1 LDDLSLILALG
12 SLYALLGAGIVVVY
26 RTSRVLNFA
35 QGELAIVGGY
45 GITTALAVAG
55 GSVVLGLGLTLV
67 VAAIVGA
74 AIYFVLMRPI
84 LGEAPYVGVLVTI
97 GLAIFLRSLMVFIW
111 EGRVEIVD
119 LGETGSWN
127 LISDVEVPRSN
138 ARTFIGCTATFIII
152 YLIYQRSR
160 LGVQMRAV
168 AENVTLAA
176 QRGINVD
183 VAICT
188 AWAVAVVAAAVGGAL
203 YGSQALLSVP
213 AAVVGVKAIT
223 AALIGGLDSLKG
235 AYIGGLVVAGIE
247 FLTTTEV
254 NARYADIAPILI
266 LLLVLTLRPWG
277 LFGTAE
283 EVERV

>member
-1 LDDLSLILALG
+1 VEDLSLILALG

-35 QGELAIVGGY
+35 QGELAVVGGY
-45 GITTALAVAG
+45 SVVTALAVVG
-55 GSVVLGLGLTLV
+55 GSVVLGLGLTLAG
-67 VAAIVGA
+67 AAIVGA
-74 AIYFVLMRPI
+74 VVYLTLMRPI
-84 LGEAPYVGVLVTI
+84 LGEAPYVGVLITI
-97 GLAIFLRSLMVFIW
+97 GLAIFLRSVTVLIW
-111 EGRVEIVD
+111 EGRVEVVD
-119 LGETGSWN
+119 LGATGSWD
-127 LISDVEVPRSN
+127 LTDEISLPNQNV
-138 ARTFIGCTATFIII
+138 RTFVGSTVAFLLV
-152 YLIYQRSR
+152 YLLYQRSR
-160 LGVQMRAV
+160 LGVRMRAV

-183 VAICT
+183 VAIAT
-188 AWAVAVVAAAVGGAL
+188 AWIVALLAAGVGGAL

-235 AYIGGLVVAGIE
+235 AYVGGLVVAAAE
-247 FLTTTEV
+247 WFTTTEI
-254 NARYADIAPILI
+254 NARYADIAPIL
-266 LLLVLTLRPWG
+266 LLLVVLTLRPWG

>member
-1 LDDLSLILALG
+1 MDDLSLVLALG
-12 SLYALLGAGIVVVY
+12 SLYALLGVGIVVVY

-45 GITTALAVAG
+45 GITTALTVAG
-55 GSVVLGLGLTLV
+55 GSVILGMGITLVAAAVLGAL
-67 VAAIVGA
+67 
-74 AIYFVLMRPI
+74 IYFVLMRPI

-97 GLAIFLRSLMVFIW
+97 GLAILLRSVMVFVW

-119 LGETGSWN
+119 LGFSGDWDITSG
-127 LISDVEVPRSN
+127 LEVPSSN
-138 ARTFIGCTATFIII
+138 ARTFIGCTATF
-152 YLIYQRSR
+152 LIVYILYTRSR
-160 LGVQMRAV
+160 LGVRMRAV

-176 QRGINVD
+176 QRGIDVD
-183 VAICT
+183 IAIASAWVVALI
-188 AWAVAVVAAAVGGAL
+188 AAAVGGAL

-235 AYIGGLVVAGIE
+235 AYVGGLVVAAVE
-247 FLTTTEV
+247 YFTTTQI
-254 NARYADIAPILI
+254 NARYADIAPIL
-266 LLLVLTLRPWG
+266 LLLVVLTVRPWG

>member
-1 LDDLSLILALG
+1 MDELSLVLALG

-35 QGELAIVGGY
+35 QGELAVVGGY
-45 GITTALAVAG
+45 GVTTAMTVAG
-55 GSVVLGLGLTLV
+55 GSVYLGLGLTVV
-67 VAAIVGA
+67 VAAVLGA
-74 AIYFVLMRPI
+74 AIYFFLIRPI

-97 GLAIFLRSLMVFIW
+97 GLAIFLRSVMVFIW
-111 EGRVEIVD
+111 EGRIEIVD
-119 LGETGSWN
+119 LGETGPWDITDGLS
-127 LISDVEVPRSN
+127 VPSTN

-160 LGVQMRAV
+160 LGVRMRAV

-183 VAICT
+183 VAIGM

-235 AYIGGLVVAGIE
+235 AYIGGMVVAAME
-247 FLTTTEV
+247 YFTTTQI
-254 NARYADIAPILI
+254 NARYADIAPIL
-266 LLLVLTLRPWG
+266 LLLVVLTLRPWG
-277 LFGTAE
+277 MFGTAE

>member
-1 LDDLSLILALG
+1 MEALSLILALG

-35 QGELAIVGGY
+35 QGELAVVGGY
-45 GITTALAVAG
+45 GMVTALAVAG
-55 GSVVLGLGLTLV
+55 GSIVLGLGLTLG
-67 VAAIVGA
+67 VAALAGA
-74 AIYFVLMRPI
+74 VIYLLLMRPI
-84 LGEAPYVGVLVTI
+84 LGEAPFVGVLVTI
-97 GLAIFLRSLMVFIW
+97 GLAILLRSVMVFFW

-119 LGETGSWN
+119 LGQPGPVEIT
-127 LISDVEVPRSN
+127 SDVTFPGANV
-138 ARTFIGCTATFIII
+138 RTFLGCTAAFA
-152 YLIYQRSR
+152 LIYVLYQHSR
-160 LGVQMRAV
+160 LGVRMRAV

-183 VAICT
+183 AAIVT
-188 AWAVAVVAAAVGGAL
+188 AWVVALVAAGIAGTL

-235 AYIGGLVVAGIE
+235 AYIGGLVVAAIE
-247 FLTTTEV
+247 YFTTTEIS
-254 NARYADIAPILI
+254 ARYADIAPIL
-266 LLLVLTLRPWG
+266 LLLIVLTVRPWG

-283 EVERV
+283 EVQRV

>member
-1 LDDLSLILALG
+1 VDDLSLVLALG

-35 QGELAIVGGY
+35 QGELAVVGGY
-45 GITTALAVAG
+45 GVTTALAVAG
-55 GSVVLGLGLTLV
+55 GSVILGLGLTLV
-67 VAAIVGA
+67 AAAIFGA
-74 AIYFVLMRPI
+74 VIYFVLMRPI
-84 LGEAPYVGVLVTI
+84 LGEAPYVGVLVTV
-97 GLAIFLRSLMVFIW
+97 GLAILLRSLMVLIW
-111 EGRVEIVD
+111 EGRVEVVD

-127 LISDVEVPRSN
+127 LISSVEVPSSN
-138 ARTFIGCTATFIII
+138 ARTFIGCTATFIVI
-152 YLIYQRSR
+152 YLVYQRSR

-183 VAICT
+183 VAIGT
-188 AWAVAVVAAAVGGAL
+188 AWAVALVAAAVGGAL

-247 FLTTTEV
+247 FLTTTEI

-266 LLLVLTLRPWG
+266 LLVVLTVRPWG

>member
-1 LDDLSLILALG
+1 MDDLSLILALG

-35 QGELAIVGGY
+35 QGELAVFGGY
-45 GITTALAVAG
+45 GVTTALAVTG
-55 GSVVLGLGLTLV
+55 GSVFLGLGLALV
-67 VAAIVGA
+67 VAAVIGA
-74 AIYFVLMRPI
+74 VIYLVLMRPI
-84 LGEAPYVGVLVTI
+84 LGEAPYVGVLVTV
-97 GLAIFLRSLMVFIW
+97 GLAIFLRSLMVFFW
-111 EGRVEIVD
+111 EGRLEIVD

-127 LISDVEVPRSN
+127 LISGAEVPRSN
-138 ARTFIGCTATFIII
+138 VRTFIGCTAAFAVI

-183 VAICT
+183 LAIGT
-188 AWAVAVVAAAVGGAL
+188 AWAVAVVAAVVGGAL
-203 YGSQALLSVP
+203 YGAQSLLSVP

-235 AYIGGLVVAGIE
+235 AYLGGLAVATIE
-247 FLTTTEV
+247 FLTTTEI

-283 EVERV
+283 EVQRV